1 MPHWLIL
8 TATPPTRPSG
18 LRVRAWRALK
28 ATHADDDALLDAA
41 LPLFDALHT
50 AFGTPR

>member
-18 LRVRAWRALK
+18 LRVRAWRAE
-28 ATHADDDALLDAA
+28 DAIDVPLGAA
-41 LPLFDALHT
+41 LPCFDGLHA